1 MRSIKM
7 PHKVLTGGIV
17 EDPLH
22 LLGIAIK
29 WEFDKVWA
37 FKAKP
42 KVAQPFPSDQILRP
56 VKSCPLFID
65 G

>member
-7 PHKVLTGGIV
+7 THKVFTGGIV

-29 WEFDKVWA
+29 REFDQVRA

-42 KVAQPFPSDQILRP
+42 KVAQLFPSDQILRP
-56 VKSCPLFID
+56 VKSCPFFIY